1 MVTLFTKVS
10 LLAIFR
16 PVTDDILTFASGTD
30 ETFREAVTFNE
41 VGKIEAAYKF
51 LEVLTQSQ
59 DLKRRKIFNHFHNF
73 IKSIHRQAIPF
84 RGKELDLRYYN
95 IS

>member
-10 LLAIFR
+10 LFSVFLSI
-16 PVTDDILTFASGTD
+16 TDDILAVTSGTD
-30 ETFREAVTFNE
+30 ETFREAIAFNE

-59 DLKRRKIFNHFHNF
+59 DFKR
-73 IKSIHRQAIPF
+73 
-84 RGKELDLRYYN
+84 
-95 IS
+95 